1 MSNAILPLIKSLSK
15 TEKRYVHLNLKTYVN
30 EKEINYFLE
39 DFEVLDDYI
48 SKQTKGKKTPTL
60 KSNVTRFQ
68 QRLLDILFQF
78 HETDLPNSDESTQ
91 KLRRAKVLI
100 HKGFYF
106 DGIKLLNKIIQETDD
121 YDYLTKMEAIE
132 LKMDSA
138 IKYADVDFLKH
149 QLTEHKALL
158 LKLNAEYGN
167 LIEYQTLEAFIKL
180 EATTHYF
187 YNDQNELAPAYDEL
201 LKDEQ
206 NAHHPMAKIYFNKA
220 NAFLKLKKS
229 LPQDAMPFATRAI
242 ILFEEF
248 PSLKKKSFL
257 TYLKSLRN
265 LCIIHIHLKQFNIA
279 EDLLDN
285 AENNSR
291 QLRKHVAKD
300 VETELFTLMVLLRM
314 EIMISAGS
322 VLQNLHRLDD
332 FTKAYEMSH
341 ELLRNDEKASAC
353 LNLAIFN
360 FEAGKYRVS
369 LRFILDLLNFAKDVR
384 KDLQHVGYMAEITLH
399 YFLGNSEVLNS
410 KINAYKRWL
419 QKEGVIFSFEMPAI
433 GYLQSI
439 SENPHVQSNYR
450 QLEEI
455 ITTSLE
461 EEGKLMYTNY
471 IFFLKLK
478 PLY

>member
-1 MSNAILPLIKSLSK
+1 MPNTLIQLIKSLSK
-15 TEKRYVHLNLKTYVN
+15 SEKRYVHLNLKTYVN
-30 EKEINYFLE
+30 EKERNYFLE
-39 DFEVLDDYI
+39 DFEVLDGLTI
-48 SKQTKGKKTPTL
+48 KPRFKNKFPEL

-78 HETDLPNSDESTQ
+78 HEDDLPNSDESTR
-91 KLRRAKVLI
+91 KLSRAKVLI
-100 HKGFYF
+100 HKGFKQ
-106 DGIKLLNKIIQETDD
+106 DGFKLLDKIILEPDN
-121 YDYLTKMEAIE
+121 YDYPTKMEALE
-132 LKMDSA
+132 LKIDSA
-138 IKYADVDFLKH
+138 IKFADVVFLKNELH
-149 QLTEHKALL
+149 NHKQLL
-158 LKLNAEYGN
+158 LRLNSEYVN
-167 LIEYQTLEAFIKL
+167 LLEFQTLEALIKL
-180 EATTHYF
+180 EATTYYF
-187 YNDQNELAPAYDEL
+187 YNDQKELTPAYKDL
-201 LKDEQ
+201 LKDEN
-206 NAHHPMAKIYFNKA
+206 NAFHPMAKIFFNKA
-220 NAFLKLKKS
+220 NAFLLVKKN
-229 LPQDAMPFATRAI
+229 LPMEALPFANRALE
-242 ILFEEF
+242 LFHSY